1 MNPCDHGMAAG
12 REKQCIYS
20 WLSGAVTWQME
31 NRYRGLQR
39 PCYYDNRLNKF
50 ISFFMRSL
58 LRKAPIIGALILS
71 ALAVPV
77 NAQLS
82 KQDVIQTW
90 HRGAFNWDDKKQF
103 ASYKYLGKGSEFA
116 VAFVYPGS
124 GIRWDLRMPSLSIID
139 CKAAESIGGWIV
151 PESTQEQ
158 LLKDS
163 SKFAKQVNQFA
174 ADFCA
179 THKSLFPDAA
189 IYKDIEM

>member
-1 MNPCDHGMAAG
+1 M
-12 REKQCIYS
+12 
-20 WLSGAVTWQME
+20 
-31 NRYRGLQR
+31 
-39 PCYYDNRLNKF
+39 
-50 ISFFMRSL
+50 SFFMRSL
-58 LRKAPIIGALILS
+58 LRTAPLIGALILS
-71 ALAVPV
+71 ALAVPM

-82 KQDVIQTW
+82 KQDVTQTW
-90 HRGAFNWDDKKQF
+90 HRGAFKWDDKKQF

-116 VAFVYPGS
+116 VAFIYSGS
-124 GIRWDLRMPSLSIID
+124 GLRWDLPMPSLSIID

-158 LLKDS
+158 LLKHS
-163 SKFAKQVNQFA
+163 SEFAKQVNQFA